1 MGMREPNAMEAVVG
15 WLDAM
20 RRGDIDAAA
29 EWFDPEVSWRGLGDA
44 VCRNRVDVLE
54 MLGDSF
60 IPCPEDPE
68 SVELEPGLRG
78 AEAVELVCP
87 DAQTVV
93 LGAKVA
99 GMSEVNGVSVDGQL
113 YNVFRVLG
121 GRIVEVTD
129 FARRG
134 EAFAAADAHAP
145 GWL

>member
-1 MGMREPNAMEAVVG
+1 MHEPNAMEAVVG

-29 EWFDPEVSWRGLGDA
+29 EWFDPEVSWRGLGGA
-44 VCRNRVDVLE
+44 ACRNRVDVLE
-54 MLGDSF
+54 MLSDSF
-60 IPCPEDPE
+60 FPCPEDPE
-68 SVELEPGLRG
+68 SFELEPGLRG

-87 DAQTVV
+87 DAQTVI

-99 GMSEVNGVSVDGQL
+99 GLSEVNGVSVDGQL
-113 YNVFRVLG
+113 YNVFNVRR